1 MISMKMSARYL
12 WIILFYILCSNQVQ
26 AQWQFARGAGGN
38 NNETGT
44 SVTTDASGNLY
55 VGGTFS
61 SATISFGSYTLVND
75 SSGTS
80 DIFLVKYDSLG
91 NVIWAKREGGKGDD
105 LLKAIKVTNTGNLSI
120 AGTFM
125 SPFIALDTFV
135 FRSSY
140 GCPRFF
146 LAQYNPLGTLNW
158 ARSYD
163 TSTNWPGCP
172 EAYAG
177 ALSTDAHG
185 NTYLSI
191 YFVGDMIIG
200 ADTFSTNLYDR
211 YESLIMKYN
220 GAGHLLRASQ
230 IHTEPYTYAV
240 IGSIASDSVGNIFA
254 TGVTDGRSIYAYPAS
269 LLGSGAGGCHFLVKL
284 DSSGNGRYIKKMYSS
299 ICCEYDNY
307 FVGIGTYNEV
317 YVAGHFGDGVN
328 SRFICGSL
336 VLLNYAPGTSD
347 IFITR
352 FDTACNLIW
361 AQQAGGKAKDVLG
374 GLSVSHTGIVYIA
387 GTTYSDT
394 ANFGIRSFTNR
405 GTNNFFLAAYD
416 TAGSAYFAKTAD
428 GACISSG
435 ASIAISNSNA
445 AYIIGSFTSENISFG
460 AYSLSNTLHGSEDVF
475 VAKYAGTDP
484 NQASA
489 LTNNNSISAYPNPVN
504 TPGLLELLL
513 PEDASNA
520 TIALFNS
527 LGQCVARF
535 QLGSTHRR
543 LQIHLPAL
551 AGGLYYLQLQ
561 TKHSIYN
568 LPLLIGQ

>member
-1 MISMKMSARYL
+1 MKNATPF
-12 WIILFYILCSNQVQ
+12 LFTLLLFLVYSSDVE
-26 AQWQFARGAGGN
+26 AQWQFAKGAGGN

-44 SVTTDASGNLY
+44 SVTTDALGNLY
-55 VGGTFS
+55 VGGTFT
-61 SATISFGSYTLVND
+61 SASISFGSYTLVND

-91 NVIWAKREGGKGDD
+91 NVIWAKREGGKGND
-105 LLKAIKVTNTGNLSI
+105 LLKAIKVTSTGSLAI

-125 SPFIALDTFV
+125 SPSLALDTFV
-135 FRSSY
+135 FRSNY

-211 YESLIMKYN
+211 YESLIMKYDA
-220 GAGHLLRASQ
+220 AGHLLRASQ

-240 IGSIASDSVGNIFA
+240 VGSIAADSMGNIYA

-307 FVGIGTYNEV
+307 FVGIGAYNEV

-347 IFITR
+347 IFLTR

-361 AQQAGGKAKDVLG
+361 AKQAGGTAKDVLG
-374 GLSVSHTGIVYIA
+374 GLAVSHTGTVYLA

-394 ANFGIRSFTNR
+394 LNFGIRNLINR
-405 GTNNFFLAAYD
+405 GTYNFFLAAYD

-428 GACISSG
+428 GTCLSTG
-435 ASIAISNSNA
+435 ATVAASNSNA
-445 AYIIGSFTSENISFG
+445 AYITGSYTSENIGFG
-460 AYSLSNTLHGSEDVF
+460 AYRLNNTLNGTEDVF

-484 NQASA
+484 NEVTTLANQS
-489 LTNNNSISAYPNPVN
+489 SICAYPNPIT
-504 TPGLLELLL
+504 TPGTLQLLL
-513 PEDASNA
+513 PENAPNAS
-520 TIALFNS
+520 IALFNS
-527 LGQCVARF
+527 LGQCV
-535 QLGSTHRR
+535 GR
-543 LQIHLPAL
+543 LQPESTLGKLHIHLPAL
-551 AGGLYYLQLQ
+551 ANGLYYLQLQ
-561 TKHSIYN
+561 STQSVYN